1 MCLEAKADGDTAE
14 RNGTTLTR
22 SKYVSSRLWSIGQ
35 LNTYEAVVITAD
47 GVGLARRATSST
59 DDGDGGAGN
68 TNEATEV
75 VSGDSEGTEEASNG
89 GAIRLEI
96 KGPSQKGILEWRMV
110 ASTYSLDLVTALKVA
125 DIAAVNRTGSVL
137 RDGHGDGGQNESRGD
152 TSEHLCDRVWFAK
165 KLKGG

>member
-59 DDGDGGAGN
+59 DDGDGGARN
-68 TNEATEV
+68 TNKATEV

-89 GAIRLEI
+89 GAVRL
-96 KGPSQKGILEWRMV
+96 
-110 ASTYSLDLVTALKVA
+110 
-125 DIAAVNRTGSVL
+125 
-137 RDGHGDGGQNESRGD
+137 
-152 TSEHLCDRVWFAK
+152 
-165 KLKGG
+165 